1 MLDFLLAR
9 RLRHAESGVVV
20 FEIHTAS
27 LSSSAFRV
35 HRSAFLFAFAFA
47 FGSGFSFKVLVG
59 AEIRERNQP
68 TARGLA
74 ESLMRAAAVSK
85 RALGEHVKTSM
96 AQTDSGIYLGEI
108 IGQTDLH
115 IVQRLST
122 RTAVAHMKHLLDS
135 VPAIGSEASIVYSHH
150 AAAVRGIPSPER
162 EKGLSR

>member
-1 MLDFLLAR
+1 MCQQRETEVEEPAR
-9 RLRHAESGVVV
+9 PAVTGSDLYEPKG
-20 FEIHTAS
+20 FEK
-27 LSSSAFRV
+27 
-35 HRSAFLFAFAFA
+35 
-47 FGSGFSFKVLVG
+47 KVLVG